1 MVSLSSNK
9 KSSTTPPTLQ
19 DANSSM
25 VENQEVHSPIVP
37 HPAFTALGAGS
48 RERVTR
54 PPIISFNLGML
65 NVRPQ
70 ESTADSFI

>member
-1 MVSLSSNK
+1 MVSVSSNQN
-9 KSSTTPPTLQ
+9 SSPALQ
-19 DANSSM
+19 DTNLQ
-25 VENQEVHSPIVP
+25 VENQEVPSPIAP
-37 HPAFTALGAGS
+37 HPSFTAPSAGS

-65 NVRPQ
+65 NVRTQ